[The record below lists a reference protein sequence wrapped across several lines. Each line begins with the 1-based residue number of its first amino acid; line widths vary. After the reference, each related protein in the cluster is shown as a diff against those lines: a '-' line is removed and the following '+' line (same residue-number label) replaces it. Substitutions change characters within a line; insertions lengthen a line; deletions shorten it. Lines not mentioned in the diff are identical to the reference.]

1 MPLSSSLVAQT
12 VTAAFNTHLF
22 TSETA
27 EQIKFF
33 VTDGD
38 FRDFIT
44 FISHLK
50 NCFIELCCFCIIN
63 SITGLMHFN
72 VCRIFIV
79 IPHSHL
85 GK

>member
-1 MPLSSSLVAQT
+1 MPLSSSLVAQS

-33 VTDGD
+33 MTGGD

-50 NCFIELCCFCIIN
+50 NCFIELCFRIIN

-72 VCRIFIV
+72 VCRIFVV
-79 IPHSHL
+79 IPHRHL